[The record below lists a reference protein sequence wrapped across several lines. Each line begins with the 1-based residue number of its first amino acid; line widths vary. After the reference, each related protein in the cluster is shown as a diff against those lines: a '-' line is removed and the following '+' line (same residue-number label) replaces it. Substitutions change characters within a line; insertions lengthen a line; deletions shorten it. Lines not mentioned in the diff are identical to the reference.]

1 MESCENTFLKLISP
15 LTHRQ
20 KADMLRNNLP
30 INIIADDRECKSEV
44 IESLSQIED
53 VEVNIRRLSM
63 GDYQI
68 DNRLIVE
75 RKTLKDFVVSIIDGR
90 LFKQMIRLAN
100 SNSKAVLI
108 IEGTASDTA
117 ELGMTREAMQG
128 ALITVSLI
136 LGIPVLRSKGPS
148 ETAKLMVYIG
158 RQIESMARGGL
169 HRHGYR
175 PKGKRRT
182 QLFILQ
188 GLPGIG
194 PERAERLLNRFG
206 SVEAAISAS
215 SSNLQSV
222 DGIGKSIA
230 DKIRWAVSERVTPYR
245 SRPFSSTHGLTKAV
259 TPNPD
264 KPELNI
270 DE

>member
-1 MESCENTFLKLISP
+1 MLK
-15 LTHRQ
+15 
-20 KADMLRNNLP
+20 NNLP

-44 IESLSQIED
+44 IASLLQIED
-53 VEVNIRRLSM
+53 VDVSIRRLSI

-100 SNSKAVLI
+100 SNSKCVLI
-108 IEGTASDTA
+108 LEGMVSETA
-117 ELGMTREAMQG
+117 ELGMTREALQG

-136 LGIPVLRSKGPS
+136 LGIPVLRSKDPS
-148 ETAKLMVYIG
+148 ETAKLIVYIG
-158 RQIESMARGGL
+158 RQIESMAMGGVQ
-169 HRHGYR
+169 RHGYR
-175 PKGKRRT
+175 PKNKRKR

-194 PERAERLLNRFG
+194 PGRAGRLLDRFG

-215 SSNLQSV
+215 SSELQSV

-230 DKIRWAVSERVTPYR
+230 DKIRWAVSEQ
-245 SRPFSSTHGLTKAV
+245 SQPFGV
-259 TPNPD
+259 N
-264 KPELNI
+264 
-270 DE
+270 

>member
-1 MESCENTFLKLISP
+1 MLK
-15 LTHRQ
+15 
-20 KADMLRNNLP
+20 NNLP

-44 IESLSQIED
+44 IASLLQIED
-53 VEVNIRRLSM
+53 VDVSIRRLSI

-100 SNSKAVLI
+100 SNSKCVLI
-108 IEGTASDTA
+108 LEGMVSETA
-117 ELGMTREAMQG
+117 ELGMTREALQG

-136 LGIPVLRSKGPS
+136 LGIPVLRSKDPS
-148 ETAKLMVYIG
+148 ETAKLIVYIG
-158 RQIESMARGGL
+158 RQIESMAMGGVQ
-169 HRHGYR
+169 RHGYR
-175 PKGKRRT
+175 PKNKRKR

-194 PERAERLLNRFG
+194 RERAERLLARFG
-206 SVEAAISAS
+206 SVEVAISAS
-215 SSNLQSV
+215 SGELQTV

-230 DKIRWAVSERVTPYR
+230 DKIKWTVSEPVSPYY
-245 SRPFSSTHGLTKAV
+245 SMSFG
-259 TPNPD
+259 
-264 KPELNI
+264 PEPSFAETITL
-270 DE
+270 